1 MMRTTFDLLLPRL
14 AYSVL
19 VACLMQNIGCNGGS
33 TPSNT
38 PPKSEPNPSRSEQTP
53 AKNADNA
60 ANADEPK
67 EFLVNAEQLI
77 QAQLPEELLKEGWVS
92 LFDGQSLFGWF
103 IVDKANW
110 RVEDGLIKVDRGDKS
125 YLCSSLAIAD
135 GELHV
140 EFRCDEKTNSGIFL
154 RTQPSPG
161 DVSQDCLELNI
172 APSDNPFPTGSLV
185 ERQKVDEAAID
196 NLDATQWHTFD
207 VRMDGNKIEISLDG
221 KAVQNYTD
229 DTGLGAG
236 HISLQH
242 NQGAVAFR
250 NLRFRPLPGKPL
262 ELKSNWE
269 SDWTLAQKD
278 GAQFQAQPTEEGL
291 KITGGTGQVQSKG
304 EWADFM
310 LQACYQIAKPEV
322 NSGIF
327 FRCVRDAILDG
338 YECQVNHAIKGDDPL
353 QPADGGAGA
362 IFRRQTARI
371 VLGNGEQPTYVTIYA
386 RGPQILTWVNGVQM
400 VDFVDNRPVDDNPR
414 KGLRTAAGPI
424 ALQGHDATTDAL
436 FRSLQ
441 IVELRK

>member
-1 MMRTTFDLLLPRL
+1 MMCTSFVHLLPRL
-14 AYSVL
+14 AYSAL
-19 VACLMQNIGCNGGS
+19 VACILLNTGCNGGS
-33 TPSNT
+33 SPSNK
-38 PPKSEPNPSRSEQTP
+38 PPKSESDPPSSEQVP
-53 AKNADNA
+53 AKNTPDDTTT
-60 ANADEPK
+60 DEPR
-67 EFLVNAEQLI
+67 EFLVNADQLI
-77 QAQLPEELLKEGWVS
+77 QAQLPDELLKEGWVS

-125 YLCSSLAIAD
+125 YLCSSLSIAD

-185 ERQKVDEAAID
+185 ERQKVDAAAIA
-196 NLDATQWHTFD
+196 NLDALQWHTFD
-207 VRMDGNKIEISLDG
+207 VRMDGNKIEVSLDG
-221 KAVQNYTD
+221 KPVQNYAD

-250 NLRFRPLPGKPL
+250 NIRFRPLSGRPL
-262 ELKSNWE
+262 ELRSNWE
-269 SDWTLAQKD
+269 NDWTVAQKD
-278 GAQFQAQPTEEGL
+278 GAQFQAQPTDDGL
-291 KITGGTGQVQSKG
+291 KITGGTGQVQSKD
-304 EWADFM
+304 EWADFI
-310 LQACYQIAKPEV
+310 LQASYQIAKPEV

-327 FRCVRDAILDG
+327 FRCVRDAMLDG

-362 IFRRQTARI
+362 IFRRQAARI
-371 VLGNGEQPTYVTIYA
+371 VLGKGDQPTYVTIYA

-400 VDFVDNRPVDDNPR
+400 VDFVDTRPADDNPR